1 METKPTKPT
10 KRSVEEINALKRKIA
25 FVPCTS
31 KEALHKWIRLFFEF
45 DVPNCIVDPESTSTP
60 MDMVWE
66 CYSKGLANNDRSFT
80 RVMYYA
86 SRDSFKT
93 LCAAM
98 LEVLVVIH
106 LKRNVAHMAAI
117 EPQSE
122 KSQEYV
128 KKFFGKPVLRDFISG
143 DNLRRVEFAR
153 YLNADTGENIPESK
167 YKALKPEERD
177 GNWEEIRNYIKI
189 VICTP
194 QGANS
199 EHVPF
204 FVVDEVDV
212 VTNERAYHE
221 AKMIPGSFG
230 QIMPIT
236 VLTSTRK
243 ISTGLVQREIDEAV
257 NLETGAVKLQVRHWN
272 IMDVTEACPPER
284 HLPEQGMIPIYV
296 NVSQLSAIS
305 EAKWK
310 NLSEPEQKKFVQEDG
325 FVGCLKNCRLFSACH
340 GNLATKQLSKSG
352 LLKPIDHVMQQMI
365 TVPVDYALA
374 QLLCKQPSTEGL
386 VYPNLTRKR
395 HVVNAAAMAEMIL
408 GFPVDPKFDKKQLIQ
423 LMRERDMLCYAGMD
437 FGYSHNFAVVTFFCD
452 GHRAFVVD
460 VIAEPELLPDQMV
473 KICTDRIKEWNPV
486 IFPDM
491 ENRQMIALLRRA
503 GFRMRDWQKV
513 AGTVVGGISAVQ
525 MKLSPMMAEPLLF
538 FLEGDPGV
546 EFLVKR
552 LQKYHWITDAAERV
566 TDRPTETDD
575 DECDALRYGIMNVF
589 SAEKSRPAVAQDS
602 PATKPTSPAG
612 VYTMENW
619 MSKVIEER
627 GGYSEGSAGSS
638 GRRGRFGWV
647 I

>member
-1 METKPTKPT
+1 MEAKKKMT
-10 KRSVEEINALKRKIA
+10 REQRDAFKRKIV
-25 FVPCTS
+25 FVPCQT

-45 DVPNCIVDPESTSTP
+45 DVPDCIVDPESTSTP
-60 MDMVWE
+60 MDMIWE
-66 CYSKGLANNDRSFT
+66 CYSKALANNDKSFA

-98 LEVLVVIH
+98 LEVLAVIH

-117 EPQSE
+117 ESQSD

-128 KKFFGKPVLRDFISG
+128 KKFFGKPVLRDYVSG
-143 DNLRRVEFAR
+143 DNLRRVECAR
-153 YLNADTGENIPESK
+153 YLNEDTGESIPESK
-167 YKALKPEERD
+167 YKALTPELRD
-177 GNWEEIRNYIKI
+177 DRWQEIRNYIKI
-189 VICTP
+189 VVCTP

-221 AKMIPGSFG
+221 AKMIPGTFG
-230 QIMPIT
+230 DIMPIT

-257 NLETGAVKLQVRHWN
+257 NPETGVVKLQVRHWN
-272 IMDVTEACPPER
+272 IIDVTKACEPER
-284 HLPEQGMIPIYV
+284 HLPEEGKIPIYV
-296 NVSQLSAIS
+296 RQEYLRAIS
-305 EAKWK
+305 EPAFKL
-310 NLSEPEQKKFVQEDG
+310 LSEPEQAKYVKEEG
-325 FVGCLKNCRLFSACH
+325 YVGCLKNCRIFSACH
-340 GNLATKQLSKSG
+340 GNLATRQKSKSF
-352 LLKPIDHVMQQMI
+352 LLKDIEFVTNQI
-365 TVPVDYALA
+365 ASVPTDYALA
-374 QLLCKQPSTEGL
+374 QLLCKQPSSEGL
-386 VYPNLTRKR
+386 VYPNFSRDT
-395 HVVNAAAMAEMIL
+395 HVISAAQMAEMIL
-408 GFPVDPKFDKKQLIQ
+408 GFPVDPRMDKKGLIET
-423 LMRERDMLCYAGMD
+423 MRARDMLCYAGMD
-437 FGYSHNFAVVTFFCD
+437 FGYAHNFAVVTFFCD
-452 GHRAFVVD
+452 GYRAFVVD

-473 KICTDRIKEWNPV
+473 KVCTDRLKDWNPV

-491 ENRQMIALLRRA
+491 ENKQMIAVLRRA
-503 GFRMRDWQKV
+503 GFRMREWQKGP
-513 AGTVVGGISAVQ
+513 GTVVGGINVVHL
-525 MKLSPMMAEPLLF
+525 KLRPPASEPLLY

-546 EFLVKR
+546 ELLVKR
-552 LQKYHWITDAAERV
+552 LQKYHWIVDAAERV
-566 TDRPTETDD
+566 TDRPSEADD

-589 SAEKSRPAVAQDS
+589 SAEKSRPAIAMDG
-602 PATKPTSPAG
+602 PAPKPTHPDH
-612 VYTMENW
+612 VYTVENW